1 MGEKFERVEGETL
14 EEYQMRLSVLKLVD
28 GMDIDWTE
36 IRDLLVGAGME
47 SKHPDNIRKE
57 GYAWVKASKLLE
69 KKLAEMEDE
78 YYYKLKRMKEKVDEE
93 IEAKRNKDLKKK
105 LAEMEEEY

>member
-1 MGEKFERVEGETL
+1 
-14 EEYQMRLSVLKLVD
+14 MRLSVLKLVD

-57 GYAWVKASKLLE
+57 GYEWVKAHK
-69 KKLAEMEDE
+69 
-78 YYYKLKRMKEKVDEE
+78 
-93 IEAKRNKDLKKK
+93 
-105 LAEMEEEY
+105 